1 MKQSKLRRLCNALA
15 PEAREQKGGVVGMTD
30 YRAAIADI
38 QDMLDVVQATGSCYA
53 YKHNGG
59 DARLRNVLACL
70 RAQLERENPQPDG
83 GTPEDLVQVVRCA
96 RCQWWWKAR
105 KAGFCNHP
113 KCDTMRVTR
122 PDFYCAAGETAEME
136 ETT

>member
-1 MKQSKLRRLCNALA
+1 MTTEEAIKIIGAWAEVRYQPTRDAARLALA
-15 PEAREQKGGVVGMTD
+15 A
-30 YRAAIADI
+30 
-38 QDMLDVVQATGSCYA
+38 
-53 YKHNGG
+53 
-59 DARLRNVLACL
+59 L